1 LKATVHLRDIRLS
14 YVAKVLTDSPF
25 ISSHI
30 MNIRFAYWVPNVS
43 GGLVVSKIPQR
54 TDWTFEYNAKLAQT
68 AEEVGFDYALAQAR
82 FIASYGAEYQLEALT
97 TVAALAPVTKRLKLI
112 AAVHPGLWHPG
123 VVAKMGATIDALS
136 GGRFCLNV
144 VSGWFKDEFIIYGE
158 PWLDHDERYRRS
170 EEFIR
175 VLRGMWTEDEFH
187 FKGDFYRINGG
198 WVKPK
203 PLAAPHPEIFQG
215 GNSKAAR
222 RMASRVS
229 DWYFMNGNT
238 VEGVR
243 EQVEEISAL
252 AREEGRTVKFALN
265 AFALVR
271 DTEAEAHAVLED
283 IIAQADVEAVH
294 GFGEAVKNAGASS
307 REKQG
312 MWANSNFSDLV
323 QYNDGFKTG
332 LIGTAEQVAEK
343 IREYYEVGVDLI
355 LCGFLHYTD
364 DLPAFGRN
372 VIPLVRELE
381 ASRRTNPEVFVTV

>member
-1 LKATVHLRDIRLS
+1 MD
-14 YVAKVLTDSPF
+14 
-25 ISSHI
+25 
-30 MNIRFAYWVPNVS
+30 IRFAYWIPNVS

-54 TDWTFEYNAKLAQT
+54 TDWTFEYNAQLAQT
-68 AEEVGFDYALAQAR
+68 AEDVGFDYALAQAR

-112 AAVHPGLWHPG
+112 AAVHSGLWHPG

-175 VLRGMWTEDEFH
+175 VLKGMWTEEPFH
-187 FKGDFYRINGG
+187 FRGDFYRINGG

-203 PLAAPHPEIFQG
+203 PISSPHPEIFQG

-238 VEGVR
+238 VEGAR
-243 EQVEEISAL
+243 EQIEEVSAL
-252 AREEGRTVKFALN
+252 AREEGRQVKFGLN

-271 DTEAEAHAVLED
+271 DTEAEAHAVLEE

-294 GFGEAVKNAGASS
+294 GFGEAVKHAGAST
-307 REKQG
+307 RERQG

-364 DLPAFGRN
+364 DLPAFGRT
-372 VIPLVRELE
+372 VIPRVRELE
-381 ASRRTNPEVFVTV
+381 AHRRTNAEALAIA

>member
-1 LKATVHLRDIRLS
+1 MD
-14 YVAKVLTDSPF
+14 
-25 ISSHI
+25 
-30 MNIRFAYWVPNVS
+30 IRFAYWVPNVS

-54 TDWTFEYNAKLAQT
+54 TDWTFEYNAQLAQT

-97 TVAALAPVTKRLKLI
+97 TVAALAPVTKRIKLI

-123 VVAKMGATIDALS
+123 VVAKMGATIDVLS

-144 VSGWFKDEFIIYGE
+144 VSGWFKDEFTIYGE

-175 VLRGMWTEDEFH
+175 VLKGMWTEELFH
-187 FKGDFYRINGG
+187 FRGDFYRINGG

-203 PLAAPHPEIFQG
+203 PVSHPHPEIFQG

-222 RMASRVS
+222 HMASRVS

-243 EQVEEISAL
+243 EQIEEVSAL
-252 AREEGRTVKFALN
+252 AREQGRTVKFALN

-271 DTEAEAHAVLED
+271 DTEAEAHAVLEE

-294 GFGEAVKNAGASS
+294 GFGEAVKHAGAST
-307 REKQG
+307 RERQG

-332 LIGTAEQVAEK
+332 LIGTTEQVAER

-364 DLPAFGRN
+364 DLPAFGRT

-381 ASRRTNPEVFVTV
+381 ARRPRSAEALVVA

>member
-1 LKATVHLRDIRLS
+1 MDI
-14 YVAKVLTDSPF
+14 K
-25 ISSHI
+25 
-30 MNIRFAYWVPNVS
+30 FAYWVPNVS

-54 TDWTFEYNAKLAQT
+54 TDWTFDYNAKLAQT

-97 TVAALAPVTKRLKLI
+97 TVAALAPVTKKLKLI

-123 VVAKMGATIDALS
+123 VVAKMGATIDFIS

-144 VSGWFKDEFIIYGE
+144 VSGWFKDEFTIYGE

-175 VLRGMWTEDEFH
+175 VLKGMWTEEEFH
-187 FKGDFYRINGG
+187 FRGDFYRINGG

-203 PLAAPHPEIFQG
+203 PESRPYPELFQG

-229 DWYFMNGNT
+229 DWYFMNGNS
-238 VEGVR
+238 VEGVK
-243 EQVEEISAL
+243 EQIEEVSAL
-252 AREEGRTVKFALN
+252 ARQEGRKVKFALN

-271 DTEAEAHAVLED
+271 DTEAEAHAVLAD

-294 GFGEAVKNAGASS
+294 GFGEAVKHAGAST
-307 REKQG
+307 RDRQG
-312 MWANSNFSDLV
+312 MWADSNFTDLV

-332 LIGTAEQVAEK
+332 LIGTPEQVAEK
-343 IREYYEVGVDLI
+343 IRAYYEVGVDLI

-364 DLPAFGRN
+364 DLPAFGRT
-372 VIPLVRELE
+372 VIPLVQEIE
-381 ASRRTNPEVFVTV
+381 ARRYRAEDLVVV